1 MMKIDV
7 AKSAGFCFGV
17 KRAVSAVYEKT
28 GKDKPVYTYGP
39 IIHNEEVIGEL
50 EEKGVRIVEDTD
62 ELKKLEKGYLFIRSH
77 GVPRD
82 VFNKLSESG
91 HEIIDAT
98 CPFVKKIHGIVEQQ
112 SSKGDIIIVA
122 GDPEHPEVKAIV
134 GWSNGETHV
143 IETTKEAA
151 DFEPEKDRNY
161 TLVSQTTFNTNI
173 FKEIVE
179 ILKKKVYNVSVM
191 NTICNATEVRQREAC
206 EMAAT
211 HDAMIVIGGA
221 NSSNTRK
228 LFEICKQQ
236 CASTYFIQKPINLDL
251 NLLKS
256 FCCVGITAG
265 ASTPNKIIKEVLTVM
280 EESFEQLMEESF
292 KTVHTGQVV
301 EGTVISVK
309 EDEII
314 LNIGYKSDA
323 TISRAEYT
331 NTPNVDLTKCVNVGD
346 VLNVKILKVDDRE
359 GQVIASYKR
368 LAAERSSKLLEEAF
382 NEKKV
387 LKAPVTEVLNGGLIV
402 EIDETR
408 VFIPASLVSDSFE
421 KDLSKYKGQEVE
433 FVLTEFS
440 PKRRRIIGDRKQL
453 VSAVKEEKKKS
464 LLEKI
469 QVGDV
474 VEGVIKNV
482 TDFGA
487 FVDIGGIDGLLH
499 ISEMSWGR
507 IESPKKTFKSG
518 DNVRAFIKEISG
530 EKIALSMKFPDLN
543 PWANADE
550 DFAIG
555 NVITGKVARM
565 TDFGAFIEIV
575 PGVDALL
582 HVSQI
587 STKRI
592 EKPSDVLKVGQ
603 EITAAIVDFNYD
615 EKKISLS
622 MRALEKPE
630 ENEEEVTSEE
640 AAPAEV
646 PAE

>member
-1 MMKIDV
+1 MKVDV
-7 AKSAGFCFGV
+7 AKTAGFCFGV
-17 KRAVSAVYEKT
+17 KRAVDTVNEEIASG
-28 GKDKPVYTYGP
+28 GKVYTYGP
-39 IIHNEEVIGEL
+39 IIHNEGVINEL
-50 EEKGVRIVEDTD
+50 AEKGVEIINSPE
-62 ELKKLEKGYLFIRSH
+62 EALQKEKGCIIIRSH
-77 GVPRD
+77 GISKQEEEALK
-82 VFNKLSESG
+82 NTG
-91 HEIIDAT
+91 HRIVDAT
-98 CPFVKKIHGIVEQQ
+98 CPFVKKIHRIV
-112 SSKGDIIIVA
+112 SSEAEKGKGIIVT
-122 GDPEHPEVKAIV
+122 GDSSHPEVKAIAAWCDNKADII
-134 GWSNGETHV
+134 GTADEALNFKGDPN
-143 IETTKEAA
+143 KE
-151 DFEPEKDRNY
+151 Y
-161 TLVSQTTFNTNI
+161 ILVSQTTFNTKK

-179 ILKKKVYNVSVM
+179 ILKKNVYYINVM
-191 NTICNATEVRQREAC
+191 NTICCATEERQQEAC
-206 EMAAT
+206 EMAKS

-236 CASTYFIQKPINLDL
+236 CASTYFIQKLIDLDL
-251 NLLKS
+251 KQFKS

-301 EGTVISVK
+301 EGKVISVK

-323 TISRAEYT
+323 TVSRGEYT
-331 NTPNVDLTKCVNVGD
+331 NTPNVDLTKCVKVD
-346 VLNVKILKVDDRE
+346 DTMNVKILKVDDRE
-359 GQVIASYKR
+359 GVVIASYKR
-368 LAAERSSKLLEEAF
+368 LAAERSSKVLEEAF
-382 NEKKV
+382 NNKTV
-387 LKAPVTEVLNGGLIV
+387 LKGTVSEVLNGGLIV

-408 VFIPASLVSDSFE
+408 IFIPASLVSDTFE
-421 KDLSKYKGQEVE
+421 KDLTKYKGQEIE
-433 FVLTEFS
+433 FVLTEFNT
-440 PKRRRIIGDRKQL
+440 KRRRIIGDRKQL
-453 VSAVKEEKKKS
+453 VSAKKEEKKQE
-464 LLEKI
+464 LLSKI
-469 QVGDV
+469 KVNDV
-474 VEGVIKNV
+474 VEGVVKNV

-487 FVDIGGIDGLLH
+487 FVDIGGVDGLLH

-507 IESPKKTFKSG
+507 IENPKKVFKSG

-530 EKIALSMKFPDLN
+530 DKIALSMKFADQN

-587 STKRI
+587 SKKRI
-592 EKPSDVLKVGQ
+592 EKPSDVLKIGQ
-603 EITAAIVDFNYD
+603 EITAQIVDFNYD

-622 MRALEKPE
+622 MRVLEESDE
-630 ENEEEVTSEE
+630 EGEE
-640 AAPAEV
+640 AAAEETV
-646 PAE
+646 EEAKEE

>member
-1 MMKIDV
+1 MKIDV
-7 AKSAGFCFGV
+7 AKNAGFCFGV
-17 KRAVSAVYEKT
+17 ERAVDTVEKEIEK
-28 GKDKPVYTYGP
+28 GEKVYTYGP
-39 IIHNEEVIGEL
+39 IIHNEGVINEFA
-50 EEKGVRIVEDTD
+50 EKGVEIVNTPE
-62 ELKKLEKGYLFIRSH
+62 EAAEKEKGVIIIRSH
-77 GVPRD
+77 GVSRQEEEALE
-82 VFNKLSESG
+82 KTG
-91 HEIIDAT
+91 HKIINAT
-98 CPFVKKIHGIVEQQ
+98 CPFVKKIHKVVSEG
-112 SSKGDIIIVA
+112 SKNGKGIIIT
-122 GDPEHPEVKAIV
+122 GDAEHPEVKAIT
-134 GWSNGETHV
+134 GWCEGNVTIIGDVNEALNFKGD
-143 IETTKEAA
+143 EKKE
-151 DFEPEKDRNY
+151 Y
-161 TLVSQTTFNTNI
+161 IIVSQTTFNTKK

-179 ILKKKVYNVSVM
+179 ILKKNVYYINVM
-191 NTICNATEVRQREAC
+191 NTICCATEERQREAC
-206 EMAAT
+206 EMAKT

-236 CASTYFIQKPINLDL
+236 CASTYFIQKLIDLDL
-251 NLLKS
+251 KQFKS

-280 EESFEQLMEESF
+280 DENFAQLMEESF

-301 EGTVISVK
+301 EGKVISVK

-323 TISRAEYT
+323 TVSRGEYT
-331 NTPNVDLTKCVNVGD
+331 NTPNVDLTKLVKVD
-346 VLNVKILKVDDRE
+346 DTMNVKILKVDDRE

-368 LAAERSSKLLEEAF
+368 LAAERSSKVLEEAF
-382 NEKKV
+382 NNKTV
-387 LKAPVTEVLNGGLIV
+387 LKAVVSEVLNGGLIV

-408 VFIPASLVSDSFE
+408 IFIPASLVSDTFE
-421 KDLSKYKGQEVE
+421 KDLTKYKGQEIE
-433 FVLTEFS
+433 FVLTEFNT
-440 PKRRRIIGDRKQL
+440 KRRRIIGDRKQI
-453 VSAVKEEKKKS
+453 VSAKKEEKKQE
-464 LLEKI
+464 LLSKI
-469 QVGDV
+469 KVNDI
-474 VEGVIKNV
+474 VEGVVKNV

-507 IESPKKTFKSG
+507 IENPKKVFKSG

-530 EKIALSMKFPDLN
+530 DKIALSMKFADQN

-587 STKRI
+587 SRKRI
-592 EKPSDVLKVGQ
+592 EKPADVLKIGQ
-603 EITAAIVDFNYD
+603 EITAQIVDFNYD

-622 MRALEKPE
+622 MRALEEPE
-630 ENEEEVTSEE
+630 EETAETAEAAEETAEE
-640 AAPAEV
+640 AKE
-646 PAE
+646 E

>member
-1 MMKIDV
+1 MIKIDV
-7 AKSAGFCFGV
+7 AKTAGFCFGV
-17 KRAVSAVYEKT
+17 QRAVSSVYEKT
-28 GKDKPVYTYGP
+28 EDGKPVYTFGP
-39 IIHNEEVIGEL
+39 IIHNEEVIEEL
-50 EEKGVRIVEDTD
+50 RQKGVKIVEDID
-62 ELKKLEKGYLFIRSH
+62 ELGKLPKGYLFIRSH
-77 GVPRD
+77 GVSRTI
-82 VFNKLSESG
+82 FESLQNSG
-91 HEIIDAT
+91 HEIVDAT
-98 CPFVKKIHGIVEQQ
+98 CPFVKKIHTIVE
-112 SSKGDIIIVA
+112 SESKKENVILIA
-122 GDPEHPEVKAIV
+122 GDPGHPEVKAIV
-134 GWSNGETHV
+134 GWSVGETHV
-143 IETTKEAA
+143 IENTESA
-151 DFEPEKDRNY
+151 RNFIPDKNKKY
-161 TLVSQTTFNTNI
+161 VLVSQTTFNSNI

-179 ILKKKVYNVSVM
+179 ILKNKVYNVSVM
-191 NTICNATEVRQREAC
+191 NTICNATEVRQTEAC
-206 EMAAT
+206 EMAKT

-251 NLLKS
+251 SMLKS
-256 FCCVGITAG
+256 FCSVGITAG

-280 EESFEQLMEESF
+280 ELSFEQLMEESF

-331 NTPNVDLTKCVNVGD
+331 STPNVDLTKVVNVGD
-346 VLNVKILKVDDRE
+346 TLNVKILKVDDRE

-368 LAAERSSKLLEEAF
+368 LAAERSSKILEEAF

-408 VFIPASLVSDSFE
+408 IFIPASLASDSFE
-421 KDLSKYKGQEVE
+421 KDLTKYKGQEIE
-433 FVLTEFS
+433 FVLTEFN
-440 PKRRRIIGDRKQL
+440 PKRRRVIGDRKQL
-453 VSAVKEEKKKS
+453 VSAVKEEKKKE
-464 LLEKI
+464 LLDKI
-469 QVGDV
+469 KVGDV
-474 VEGVIKNV
+474 VEGVVKNV

-530 EKIALSMKFPDLN
+530 EKIALSMKFADQN

-615 EKKISLS
+615 DKKISLS

-630 ENEEEVTSEE
+630 ENEEASEE
-640 AAPAEV
+640 APAAEV
-646 PAE
+646 TAE

>member
-1 MMKIDV
+1 MKIDV
-7 AKSAGFCFGV
+7 AESAGFCFGV

-28 GKDKPVYTYGP
+28 EQELPVYTFGP
-39 IIHNEEVIGEL
+39 IIHNEEVTGEL
-50 EEKGVRIVEDTD
+50 AQKGVKCVEDIESLS
-62 ELKKLEKGYLFIRSH
+62 ELPKGYLFIMSH
-77 GVPRD
+77 GVSREI
-82 VFNKLSESG
+82 FNKMNNSE
-91 HEIIDAT
+91 HLVIDAT
-98 CPFVKKIHGIVEQQ
+98 CPFVKKIHNIVEKE
-112 SSKGDIIIVA
+112 SGEGKTILVA
-122 GDPEHPEVKAIV
+122 GDPAHPEVSAIV
-134 GWSNGETHV
+134 GWSLGETHV
-143 IETTKEAA
+143 LETTSEAEA
-151 DFEPEKDRNY
+151 FEPVEGREY
-161 TLVSQTTFNTNI
+161 ILVSQTTFNTQI
-173 FKEIVE
+173 FQEIVE

-191 NTICNATEVRQREAC
+191 NTICSATEVRQREAC
-206 EMAAT
+206 EMARS
-211 HDAMIVIGGA
+211 HDAMIVIGGT

-251 NLLKS
+251 NELKS
-256 FCCVGITAG
+256 FCSVGITAG
-265 ASTPNKIIKEVLTVM
+265 ASTPNKIIQEVLTVM
-280 EESFEQLMEESF
+280 EESFAQLMEESF

-331 NTPNVDLTKCVNVGD
+331 NTPNVDLTKVVNVGD
-346 VLNVKILKVDDRE
+346 TLNVKILKVDDRE

-368 LAAERSSKLLEEAF
+368 LAAERSSKVLEEAF
-382 NEKKV
+382 NNKTV

-402 EIDETR
+402 EVDETR
-408 VFIPASLVSDSFE
+408 IFIPASLVSDAFE
-421 KDLSKYKGQEVE
+421 KDLSKYNGQEIE
-433 FVLTEFS
+433 FVLTEFN
-440 PKRRRIIGDRKQL
+440 PKRRRVIGDRKQL
-453 VSAVKEEKKKS
+453 VSAVKEEKKKE
-464 LLEKI
+464 LLGKI
-469 QVGDV
+469 AVGDV
-474 VEGVIKNV
+474 VEGVVKNV

-518 DNVRAFIKEISG
+518 DNVRAFIKEITG
-530 EKIALSMKFPDLN
+530 EKIALSMKFADQN

-592 EKPSDVLKVGQ
+592 EKPADVLKVGQ

-630 ENEEEVTSEE
+630 EGEEVAE
-640 AAPAEV
+640 AVEEV